1 MDSLLERNDGKISF
15 WVEAERS
22 TCTTARWRIFDRK
35 REQKRNSLDSRN
47 PPMKLY
53 YIRLQNRVLMHF
65 LLTLVVFPRFFV
77 HHGATVSLLRHD
89 GCVAYLAKTLISVA
103 PTSRSSSTISSAKRL
118 GAVTVGFSCWCVT
131 SVLLRVKPKALAVGR
146 CSEQYRDLV
155 VGWFVHTGGRL
166 TWSMFAVLYQKYIF
180 NGEKLLI

>member
-1 MDSLLERNDGKISF
+1 MDSLLERNDGKISSR
-15 WVEAERS
+15 VKPERS
-22 TCTTARWRIFDRK
+22 TCTTARRWIFDRK

-53 YIRLQNRVLMHF
+53 YIRLQNCVLMHF
-65 LLTLVVFPRFFV
+65 LLTLWVFSRFFS

-89 GCVAYLAKTLISVA
+89 GCVACLAKTLISVA
-103 PTSRSSSTISSAKRL
+103 STSRSSSTISSAKRL
-118 GAVTVGFSCWCVT
+118 GAVTVSFGCWCVT
-131 SVLLRVKPKALAVGR
+131 SFLLRGKPKALAVRR

-166 TWSMFAVLYQKYIF
+166 RD
-180 NGEKLLI
+180 